1 MKGNECRVDS
11 LKGITRSGH
20 RTMAR
25 LFHFWHRVVARAGM
39 IGALNRSHTW
49 SRTPMLL
56 THLLCPTEEESTC
69 ENYKMIIWK
78 LPYHHLVSIFL
89 CGEYFVFK
97 EMGKRSMHV
106 NDQYDYLLKSF
117 WCIMF
122 LCTYKCITIVCCE
135 LLLTSFT
142 CCSTLWALLTTFDH
156 FAGQQF
162 PSLGQCKVWAA
173 NAMHESKSNLNIQIM
188 ERDLFL
194 VYPIFWSWCCRKYM
208 EESDMIS

>member
-11 LKGITRSGH
+11 LKSITRSGH

-56 THLLCPTEEESTC
+56 THLLCPTEEESTF

-78 LPYHHLVSIFL
+78 LAYHLLGSIFL
-89 CGEYFVFK
+89 IFVSK

-135 LLLTSFT
+135 LVLTSFT
-142 CCSTLWALLTTFDH
+142 WCSTLWALLTTFDH